1 MQNIFQEL
9 INLFRSL
16 FVSWYGVVIIIACFF
31 IAVTQKAWLDLI
43 KRINFSLKKKGV
55 MASTNEILEG
65 QKTIFKK
72 DDLEK
77 IKRFL
82 IEQKL
87 NTYEDFENFI
97 NKITQSLIKQ
107 DEKIIEKEK
116 LIIELQNYI
125 QELFKLIKF
134 YEFSYL
140 NLYLVYNS
148 KLALWWFYVQNINHS
163 ATKQIFIFSFPL
175 PEQIVNPEVEKEA
188 IFNALLSNGL
198 IENVSSDLY
207 RVTLKGEEFLKFIGL
222 IKN

>member
-1 MQNIFQEL
+1 MENIFQEL

-43 KRINFSLKKKGV
+43 KRINFSFKKKGV

-116 LIIELQNYI
+116 LIIELQKYI

-163 ATKQIFIFSFPL
+163 ATKQIFILSFPL
-175 PEQIVNPEVEKEA
+175 PEQIINPNIEKEA